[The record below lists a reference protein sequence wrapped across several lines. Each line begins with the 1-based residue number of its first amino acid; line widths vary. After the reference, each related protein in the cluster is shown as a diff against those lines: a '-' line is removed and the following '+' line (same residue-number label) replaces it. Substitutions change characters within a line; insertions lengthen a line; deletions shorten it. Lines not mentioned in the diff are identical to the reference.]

1 MATST
6 LNIARVQTHFE
17 FVTNKKQKEKDHL
30 FRTLTNLDKKIAAS
44 KDKLRLSQLRYIRA
58 EAKGM
63 QKDLGEVYVETDESR
78 DGLLYVLISIDTK
91 IVTSTDISQ
100 ISQLKR
106 MRKQAKQMHED
117 LGRQYDRY
125 KKKLF
130 RYLQRDANSVLFTEE
145 QINEK
150 DKKFIDLFNV
160 NVDSL
165 TEKEIKTT
173 SIEKKK

>member
-1 MATST
+1 
-6 LNIARVQTHFE
+6 
-17 FVTNKKQKEKDHL
+17 
-30 FRTLTNLDKKIAAS
+30 
-44 KDKLRLSQLRYIRA
+44 
-58 EAKGM
+58 
-63 QKDLGEVYVETDESR
+63 
-78 DGLLYVLISIDTK
+78 
-91 IVTSTDISQ
+91 
-100 ISQLKR
+100 

-145 QINEK
+145 HIKEKCLKKVKKSSYEK
-150 DKKFIDLFNV
+150 DKKFIHLFNV

>member
-1 MATST
+1 
-6 LNIARVQTHFE
+6 
-17 FVTNKKQKEKDHL
+17 
-30 FRTLTNLDKKIAAS
+30 
-44 KDKLRLSQLRYIRA
+44 
-58 EAKGM
+58 
-63 QKDLGEVYVETDESR
+63 
-78 DGLLYVLISIDTK
+78 
-91 IVTSTDISQ
+91 
-100 ISQLKR
+100 
-106 MRKQAKQMHED
+106 MRKQAKQTHED

-173 SIEKKK
+173 SIEKRK

>member
-1 MATST
+1 
-6 LNIARVQTHFE
+6 
-17 FVTNKKQKEKDHL
+17 
-30 FRTLTNLDKKIAAS
+30 
-44 KDKLRLSQLRYIRA
+44 
-58 EAKGM
+58 
-63 QKDLGEVYVETDESR
+63 
-78 DGLLYVLISIDTK
+78 
-91 IVTSTDISQ
+91 
-100 ISQLKR
+100 

-150 DKKFIDLFNV
+150 DKKFTDLFNV

>member
-1 MATST
+1 
-6 LNIARVQTHFE
+6 
-17 FVTNKKQKEKDHL
+17 
-30 FRTLTNLDKKIAAS
+30 
-44 KDKLRLSQLRYIRA
+44 
-58 EAKGM
+58 
-63 QKDLGEVYVETDESR
+63 
-78 DGLLYVLISIDTK
+78 
-91 IVTSTDISQ
+91 
-100 ISQLKR
+100 

>member
-1 MATST
+1 
-6 LNIARVQTHFE
+6 
-17 FVTNKKQKEKDHL
+17 
-30 FRTLTNLDKKIAAS
+30 
-44 KDKLRLSQLRYIRA
+44 
-58 EAKGM
+58 
-63 QKDLGEVYVETDESR
+63 
-78 DGLLYVLISIDTK
+78 
-91 IVTSTDISQ
+91 
-100 ISQLKR
+100 

-145 QINEK
+145 QINKK